1 MGHVLPV
8 AVMLADVGATSG
20 RRLHY
25 ERQPFTL
32 QKTVFYIVK
41 GNLLESKRYVFK
53 VRPIKN
59 KNIFG
64 VSIKR
69 QYLCARCQRKSR

>member
-32 QKTVFYIVK
+32 QKTVFYIAK
-41 GNLLESKRYVFK
+41 GYLSEDKRRSFAPLLDVSGGMFPTLQGVFP
-53 VRPIKN
+53 VN
-59 KNIFG
+59 A
-64 VSIKR
+64 S
-69 QYLCARCQRKSR
+69 